1 MHYLG
6 ISESILKTENTAQL
20 KYTRMLNKFIF
31 QVEKILQQKLPD
43 LQFSDE
49 QLSILHSPQ
58 LHCSLNELKEKRIPQ
73 LRNKAKNILPREHSE
88 DLKVF
93 FNEFLISIRKTE
105 LNVQ

>member
-6 ISESILKTENTAQL
+6 ISESILKTENTTQL

-31 QVEKILQQKLPD
+31 QVEKILEQKLPN
-43 LQFSDE
+43 LEFTDE
-49 QLSILHSPQ
+49 QLPFLHFPQ
-58 LHCSLNELKEKRIPQ
+58 LRFSLNELKERIYR
-73 LRNKAKNILPREHSE
+73 LRNKAKNFIPREHSKE
-88 DLKVF
+88 VKVF